1 MDTPQTVSQQKD
13 ETTLSN
19 VIALLKK
26 VEEKMTE
33 QLTILD
39 KKMTT
44 LEEHATRQLTK
55 LEQDLSLQGANI
67 VNLIAH
73 LKSYGAASIDG

>member
-44 LEEHATRQLTK
+44 LEEHAMDMLW
-55 LEQDLSLQGANI
+55 S
-67 VNLIAH
+67 V
-73 LKSYGAASIDG
+73 LKF